1 MSNMFWQENLI
12 LTLSS
17 LNEDDRRLRIAVVG
31 VGQELRGDDAVG
43 VYIARALMPLA
54 DVERNLIVID
64 AGSTPENIAG
74 LLKHFHPDIV
84 LIFDAVQMNKNPG
97 SVSWL
102 SRDEITSAS
111 ITTHTLPLS
120 IFADFV
126 RVELDCEVEIIGIQP
141 LRTLLG
147 SKMTEEMYRSIDSIV
162 RVLNKVFVEFKV
174 CQEPG
179 DITPQLLGPI
189 EERR

>member
-1 MSNMFWQENLI
+1 MSNMFWQENLK
-12 LTLSS
+12 LTLSC
-17 LNEDDRRLRIAVVG
+17 LIEVDRRLRIAVVG

-43 VYIARALMPLA
+43 VYIARALKPLA
-54 DVERNLIVID
+54 EVERNLIVID

-102 SRDEITSAS
+102 SRDEISSAS
-111 ITTHTLPLS
+111 ITTHTLPLR

-147 SKMTEEMYRSIDSIV
+147 SKMTEEMYRSIDSII
-162 RVLNKVFVEFKV
+162 RVLTKVFVEFKV
-174 CQEPG
+174 CQVSG
-179 DITPQLLGPI
+179 DISP
-189 EERR
+189 

>member
-147 SKMTEEMYRSIDSIV
+147 SKMTEEMYRSIDSII
-162 RVLNKVFVEFKV
+162 RVLIKVFVEFKV
-174 CQEPG
+174 FQEPG